1 MPAHRHDAAASRV
14 PVPPAEQARVVGAY
28 ALTAL
33 EYAREIGVDAA
44 ALARAA
50 QLDAA
55 VLSDIHA
62 QSGHL
67 SVAQYVNLLEAAAQ
81 LSGDACF
88 GLHVGERV
96 RLSSYPFYGLV
107 VCACPTFRVAFEQTQ
122 RYEGLAH
129 DLGRS
134 RLIESEGVATY
145 AWDCPWLDRLPP
157 RHLCESVLTGIIT
170 FANWMAGARLPIIE
184 IGLPYA
190 APGDAVRAEY
200 QRLFGAPVRFD
211 ADVGYGRFDA
221 ALLDMPV
228 RNNDA
233 SMFAVLQ
240 RRAEELLQER
250 QRAVQSPPIV
260 AQVRGQIVA
269 LLAQD
274 RARLDDIA
282 QALGITARTLQR
294 KLAEAGTTYQ
304 RVLDTVRRELAEQL
318 LSDALLT
325 LTDVAFLLGY
335 HEQSSFNRACRE
347 WFNTTPARQ
356 RERLLAST
364 LAP

>member
-1 MPAHRHDAAASRV
+1 MPDHSPDALGTQVS
-14 PVPPAEQARVVGAY
+14 VPPAEQARVVGAY

-33 EYAREIGVDAA
+33 EYAESVGVDRA
-44 ALARAA
+44 ALAQAA

-55 VLSDIHA
+55 ALADAST
-62 QSGHL
+62 QTGHL
-67 SVAQYVNLLEAAAQ
+67 SVAQYVNLLEAAAR

-107 VCACPTFRVAFEQTQ
+107 VCACPTFRAAFEQTQ

-134 RLIESEGVATY
+134 RLVEQGGVATY
-145 AWDCPWLDRLPP
+145 AWDCPWLDRLPS
-157 RHLCESVLTGIIT
+157 RHLCESVLTGIVT
-170 FANWMAGARLPIIE
+170 FANWMANARLPIIE
-184 IGLPYA
+184 VGLPYA
-190 APGDAVRAEY
+190 APGADVQAEY
-200 QRLFGAPVRFD
+200 QRIFGAPVRFE
-211 ADVGYGRFDA
+211 ADVTYGCFDA

-250 QRAVQSPPIV
+250 QRAVQSPPVV
-260 AQVRGQIVA
+260 AQVRGQLAA

-274 RARLDDIA
+274 RARLDDVA
-282 QALGITARTLQR
+282 QALGITPRTLQR
-294 KLAEAGTTYQ
+294 KLAEVGTTYQ
-304 RVLDTVRRELAEQL
+304 RVLDAVRRELAEQL
-318 LSDALLT
+318 LRDPQLNF
-325 LTDVAFLLGY
+325 TDVAFLLGY

-347 WFNTTPARQ
+347 WFGTTPARQ
-356 RERLLAST
+356 RERLLQAG
-364 LAP
+364 